1 VKNYKNDVSRSFY
14 RELRRVT
21 SHNIPIRNIGG
32 VELRL
37 STAGEDFVNAQS

>member
-14 RELRRVT
+14 RGLRRVT
-21 SHNIPIRNIGG
+21 SHNSPKRNIGV
-32 VELRL
+32 VEWRL